1 MYTACAQLYPT
12 LCDSVDCS
20 PPHSSVHRIFQA
32 RILEWVAIS
41 FSRDLPDPGI
51 EPVSLASA
59 ASAGGFFTTSTTHT
73 SLLFKVKFR
82 TTASQDEL

>member
-1 MYTACAQLYPT
+1 MCAPAQLCPA
-12 LCDSVDCS
+12 LGEPVDRS
-20 PPHSSVHRIFQA
+20 PPGSFVHRISQA

-41 FSRDLPDPGI
+41 FSRDLPDPET
-51 EPVSLASA
+51 EPVSLASP
-59 ASAGGFFTTSTTHT
+59 ASSGEFFTTSTTHT